1 MAVDIITRV
10 GTHCAVTEN
19 EISCLKIA
27 VEPLVSFEERENYLL
42 VRGYGK
48 RDKLAEMVKASEMI
62 YAKVVETK
70 CRYLLVDYSLLEVNL
85 NMSEALNMVR
95 RSETSQPQFKNLVAA
110 MVISPTGIEFGRFWQ
125 HLAIQRGFNVE
136 VYEDFDAAERWLIQQ
151 IKKAE

>member
-1 MAVDIITRV
+1 M
-10 GTHCAVTEN
+10 
-19 EISCLKIA
+19 
-27 VEPLVSFEERENYLL
+27 EPLVSFEERDKYLL

-48 RDKLAEMVKASEMI
+48 RDNFSDMVKASEMI

-110 MVISPTGIEFGRFWQ
+110 MVVGPTGVEFGRFWK
-125 HLAIQRGFNVE
+125 HLAIQRGFTVDI
-136 VYEDFDAAERWLIQQ
+136 YEDFGEAERWLIEQ
-151 IKKAE
+151 IKKVE